1 MEPIK
6 SYHNFGSITSLP
18 NDKNVDWSK
27 LKRFADDNLNIAQ
40 MMEFSFDRV
49 ENIVGK
55 GENAG
60 FQHFLLFT
68 QCFPKASICK
78 IPDCGA
84 NS

>member
-55 GENAG
+55 
-60 FQHFLLFT
+60 
-68 QCFPKASICK
+68 
-78 IPDCGA
+78 
-84 NS
+84 